1 MEAMKMQSNYKV
13 AEDCT
18 VKEVL
23 VNEGDSVMAN
33 AVLVKLDT
41 K

>member
-1 MEAMKMQSNYKV
+1 
-13 AEDCT
+13 